1 MMKKSRLLEKYNKD
15 IIPAMMKKFGY
26 KNRHQVPAIKKIVIN
41 SGLGEG
47 SKEFKII
54 EKAMEELAQITGQ
67 KPVITRAKKAI
78 SNFKIRAGDAVGCKV
93 TLRASR
99 MYDFLD
105 RFVNIAIPRIKD
117 FRGINPKSYDSSHN
131 FTIGIKEQSM
141 FPEIDYD
148 RIDRAIGMNITFDIS
163 SRSREESHE
172 LLKLFGMPYK
182 K

>member
-1 MMKKSRLLEKYNKD
+1 MKKSRLLEKYSRD
-15 IIPAMMKKFGY
+15 IIPEMMKKFGY
-26 KNRHQVPAIKKIVIN
+26 KNRFQTPKIKKIVIN

-54 EKAMEELAQITGQ
+54 EKAMEELAQIAGQ

-93 TLRASR
+93 TLRGSR

-105 RFVNIAIPRIKD
+105 RFINVAIPRIKD
-117 FRGINPKSYDSSHN
+117 FRGINPKSFDSSHN
-131 FTIGIKEQSM
+131 FTVGIKEQSM

-148 RIDRAIGMNITFDIS
+148 RIDRTIGMNITFDIS
-163 SRSREESHE
+163 SQSREESHE